1 MSGVTFPV
9 LGPCLVLAVS
19 TSYIMAKYGERERGK
34 KVGEGT
40 WEEDSICGDEG
51 ITRID
56 DQIIW
61 PRPMII
67 FSESRVSKPY
77 YG

>member
-1 MSGVTFPV
+1 
-9 LGPCLVLAVS
+9 
-19 TSYIMAKYGERERGK
+19 MAKYGERERGK